1 MTNLLYCVPI
11 VLSAAVFI
19 LAALMGEL
27 DNSRGNAPPT
37 GHIQTEAYWHKL
49 TGIVITYS
57 CIS

>member
-49 TGIVITYS
+49 TGIVIT
-57 CIS
+57 